1 MALPCPAREQI
12 QSYDV
17 PKEQP
22 ALLAA
27 QSPMAA
33 GAPNI
38 PISSASIH
46 WTLPDGWLQKP
57 ADGIRLGSFTVKGT
71 NGALAEVAITS
82 FPGTVGTELDNVNRW
97 RGELALAPVGAG
109 DIASEPVTVDSAPGK
124 LYELDGASARTV
136 VAVIPHNGNTCFV
149 KLRGDAITVAGAKPA
164 FMNFLKSIQF
174 GGDGAQAAPTA
185 PTGAM
190 PPISDPHAGLGL
202 PPARKSQAAVP
213 TPEAQPASPEW
224 KVPAQWVEGPP
235 RSIIFKNFSVSGDAG
250 AKAEITISFF
260 PGDAGGVLNN
270 VNLWRSQLGLG
281 PIEAAQMEH
290 TTETLTTADSKATL
304 VDFVGASTGKPAR
317 MVGAIV
323 PQGGK
328 TWFYK
333 MMGDAKVV
341 GGQKDAFVQF
351 VKTVHYP

>member
-1 MALPCPAREQI
+1 
-12 QSYDV
+12 
-17 PKEQP
+17 
-22 ALLAA
+22 
-27 QSPMAA
+27 
-33 GAPNI
+33 
-38 PISSASIH
+38 
-46 WTLPDGWLQKP
+46 
-57 ADGIRLGSFTVKGT
+57 
-71 NGALAEVAITS
+71 
-82 FPGTVGTELDNVNRW
+82 
-97 RGELALAPVGAG
+97 
-109 DIASEPVTVDSAPGK
+109 
-124 LYELDGASARTV
+124 
-136 VAVIPHNGNTCFV
+136 
-149 KLRGDAITVAGAKPA
+149 
-164 FMNFLKSIQF
+164 
-174 GGDGAQAAPTA
+174 
-185 PTGAM
+185 M